1 MFDGSGEFLFNLRS
15 GLVLGFAALVESLG
29 HLFEI
34 LAQVPADALEGLFR
48 LPVQGLFARLQVLL
62 VFLYELS
69 LDSLNLRIKE
79 LFLGLFV
86 LKSLVKVFDFGI
98 FACQFSIL
106 SGEFGGLL
114 RKLSILRG
122 QFAPEGGH
130 AYIIGKRAEQ
140 NCCCGGNDNGCSQCS
155 HTPKIA
161 NPGRAPKLFSK
172 IFSQNYCRYK
182 KLTYLCSVL
191 IN

>member
-1 MFDGSGEFLFNLRS
+1 MCDFL
-15 GLVLGFAALVESLG
+15 
-29 HLFEI
+29 EI
-34 LAQVPADALEGLFR
+34 LAQVSADALESLFR
-48 LPVQGLFARLQVLL
+48 LPVQGFFACLQVLL
-62 VFLYELS
+62 VFLHELGF
-69 LDSLNLRIKE
+69 DSLNLHIKE

-98 FACQFSIL
+98 FACQLRIL
-106 SGEFGGLL
+106 CGKLGGFL
-114 RKLSILRG
+114 RNLDILACQLCILRG
-122 QFAPEGGH
+122 QFVPEGGNT
-130 AYIIGKRAEQ
+130 YIIGKRAEQ
-140 NCCCGGNDNGCSQCS
+140 NCCCCGNDNGCSQCS

>member
-1 MFDGSGEFLFNLRS
+1 MFDGSGEFLLDLRS

-29 HLFEI
+29 HLLEI
-34 LAQVPADALEGLFR
+34 LAQVSADALESLFR
-48 LPVQGLFARLQVLL
+48 LPVQGFFACLQVLL
-62 VFLYELS
+62 VFLHELGF
-69 LDSLNLRIKE
+69 DSLNLRIKE

-114 RKLSILRG
+114 RKLCILRG
-122 QFAPEGGH
+122 QFVPEGGH
-130 AYIIGKRAEQ
+130 TYIIGKRAEQ

-172 IFSQNYCRYK
+172 FFHKTIADIKN
-182 KLTYLCSVL
+182 
-191 IN
+191 